1 MSKFYIS
8 AGHSIYDKGYSC
20 GCGLASESEWNIK
33 IRDEIKK
40 LLPNAEFPP
49 DTLSLRDTIDWI
61 NFSAKPDDF
70 SLEIHLNAN
79 KDKSIR
85 GVEAYYSDTPRYA
98 EIFARN
104 ISLTLGIPNR
114 GPKHDSFSYVG
125 SLGFL
130 RQLKCPSVII
140 ECLYMTNEQD
150 KLVLL
155 NGGPEKIARGIKRS
169 LDTLFAAEQLNKMSV
184 LLETLKKQLLKL
196 LKL

>member
-1 MSKFYIS
+1 MTRFYIS

-20 GCGLASESEWNIK
+20 GCGLASESEWTIK
-33 IRDEIKK
+33 IRDELKK
-40 LLPNAEFPP
+40 LVNAEFPP

-70 SLEIHLNAN
+70 SLEIHLNAH

-85 GVEAYYSDTPRYA
+85 GVEAYYSNTPRYA
-98 EIFARN
+98 DIFARN
-104 ISLTLGIPNR
+104 ISLELGIPNR

>member
-1 MSKFYIS
+1 MTRFYIS

-20 GCGLASESEWNIK
+20 GCGLASESEWTIK
-33 IRDEIKK
+33 IRDELKK
-40 LLPNAEFPP
+40 LVNAEFPP

>member
-1 MSKFYIS
+1 MTRFYIS

-20 GCGLASESEWNIK
+20 GCGLASESEWTIK
-33 IRDEIKK
+33 IRDELKK
-40 LLPNAEFPP
+40 LVNAEFPP

-70 SLEIHLNAN
+70 SLEIHLNAHQN
-79 KDKSIR
+79 KS
-85 GVEAYYSDTPRYA
+85 
-98 EIFARN
+98 
-104 ISLTLGIPNR
+104 NR
-114 GPKHDSFSYVG
+114 GPKHDSLSYVG

>member
-1 MSKFYIS
+1 MTRFYIS

-20 GCGLASESEWNIK
+20 GCGLASESEWTIK
-33 IRDEIKK
+33 IRDELKK
-40 LLPNAEFPP
+40 LVNAEFPP

-70 SLEIHLNAN
+70 SLEIHLNAHQN
-79 KDKSIR
+79 KSIR
-85 GVEAYYSDTPRYA
+85 GVETYYSDTPRYA
-98 EIFARN
+98 DIFARN

-114 GPKHDSFSYVG
+114 GPKHDSLSYVG